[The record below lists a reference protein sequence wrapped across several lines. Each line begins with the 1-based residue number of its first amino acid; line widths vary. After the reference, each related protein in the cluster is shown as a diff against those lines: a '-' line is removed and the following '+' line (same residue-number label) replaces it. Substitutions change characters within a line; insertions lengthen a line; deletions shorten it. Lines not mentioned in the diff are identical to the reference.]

1 MIEAIVALAIIIIIL
16 QMGLSVYQLRYY
28 DKFIRQ
34 LVQKYNNTKG
44 FELKTERSKNLL
56 RTVIVVVVLDE
67 GNIIVEAYEFKGNT
81 IFSKF
86 KPIEDI
92 LNIRIDIKFI
102 KRLENEKNSLRNQ
115 ALLKLLNKKMR
126 PVAD

>member
-44 FELKTERSKNLL
+44 FELKTER
-56 RTVIVVVVLDE
+56 
-67 GNIIVEAYEFKGNT
+67 
-81 IFSKF
+81 
-86 KPIEDI
+86 
-92 LNIRIDIKFI
+92 
-102 KRLENEKNSLRNQ
+102 
-115 ALLKLLNKKMR
+115 
-126 PVAD
+126 